1 MLDPFPINF
10 PLIKT
15 GSVYTFISNSGIEY
29 EVRFARKKNNL
40 LHSSIAFGVIN
51 DEFEGEEYV
60 MTNKNEAYKVMATI
74 VTIFLNYKKEHP
86 NINTYEF
93 VGEPTASETS
103 EFPHKRLTL
112 YKRYL
117 PYIFNKKWKKKV
129 NGNRVIISKI

>member
-15 GSVYTFISNSGIEY
+15 GSVYTFISNSEIEY

-40 LHSSIAFGVIN
+40 LHSTIAFGVIN
-51 DEFEGEEYV
+51 DEFDGEEYV
-60 MTNKNEAYKVMATI
+60 LTNKNEAYKVMATI
-74 VTIFLNYKKEHP
+74 VAIFLNYIKEHP
-86 NINTYEF
+86 NINTFEF
-93 VGEPTASETS
+93 AGEPTANETA

-117 PYIFNKKWKKKV
+117 PYIFDKKWKHKV
-129 NGNRVIISKI
+129 KGNRVIISKK

>member
-15 GSVYTFISNSGIEY
+15 GSVYTFISNSEIEY

-40 LHSSIAFGVIN
+40 LHSTIAFGVIN
-51 DEFEGEEYV
+51 DEFDGEEYV
-60 MTNKNEAYKVMATI
+60 LTNKNEAYKVMATI
-74 VTIFLNYKKEHP
+74 VSIFLNYIKEHP
-86 NINTYEF
+86 NINTFEF
-93 VGEPTASETS
+93 VGEPTANEKA

-117 PYIFNKKWKKKV
+117 PYIFDGKWTQKV
-129 NGNRVIISKI
+129 KGNRVIISKK

>member
-60 MTNKNEAYKVMATI
+60 
-74 VTIFLNYKKEHP
+74 
-86 NINTYEF
+86 
-93 VGEPTASETS
+93 
-103 EFPHKRLTL
+103 
-112 YKRYL
+112 
-117 PYIFNKKWKKKV
+117 
-129 NGNRVIISKI
+129 